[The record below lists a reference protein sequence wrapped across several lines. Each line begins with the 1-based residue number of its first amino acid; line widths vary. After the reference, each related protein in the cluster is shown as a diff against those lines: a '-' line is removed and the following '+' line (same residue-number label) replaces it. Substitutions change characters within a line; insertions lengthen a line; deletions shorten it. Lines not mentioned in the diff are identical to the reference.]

1 MNTQTVSELTELY
14 KLLNNKP
21 QDFEQEPEMKKRNIN
36 WGAAFFFGL
45 TLVFILTVN

>member
-14 KLLNNKP
+14 KLLNNEH
-21 QDFEQEPEMKKRNIN
+21 QDFEHEPEMKKQNIN
-36 WGAAFFFGL
+36 WSAAFFIGL